1 MFQQSLNGIWEYRV
15 GKGAWGEKQVPYS
28 RLPVGHSEIR
38 RTFDLKKNAKSVFL
52 QFEGITYF
60 AKVFL
65 NGVPLGEM
73 LAYSEYLF
81 DITAI
86 VRKKGNLLLV
96 ELEDIDSEFG
106 PSEGWENFG
115 GIIRNVHL
123 LYGTD
128 ARLTDVFFHSTL
140 ENEYRDARFKVE
152 LTAVAQKGDR
162 YEISLSRNGT
172 TVISYTQA
180 FGEPDGEHSLAGV
193 DLWSPNAPNLYRLSV
208 RLSRGRTTLDT
219 YECEVGFRE
228 FTCDRHRFY
237 LNGKPIFLHGVC
249 KHEMVGES
257 GHCPTVEQ
265 VEQDL
270 RMIKESGSNFV
281 RLVHYPHR
289 KETILLADRLGLMVS
304 EEPGLWWSDTAN
316 PVVSAGSIEVLR
328 RTILRDRNHPSVVFW
343 LCFNECKFTEQF
355 LVDSAKMCKQTDPT
369 RLVSG
374 ANCMNDEDTLK
385 YYNICGFDF
394 YTMHPYAQS
403 FAQRPAISA
412 KKLCDKPLM
421 FTEWGGH
428 YLYNNPKLLGEFI
441 REMIRLYRQHSDEGA
456 LAGATF
462 WFWAELN
469 DFNRAKPACYDG
481 VLHEGL
487 MTSDRKPTSIY
498 ETFREVWKELDEPP
512 AETDYYEPQEP
523 KISGIPL
530 AGVSPKHTPKEV
542 IEAVKIPGPPH
553 LSVQRCRKEIPNG
566 PVLPRIP
573 PKGVEREPWM
583 LSDGDSAVFKGPAIG
598 ACVRILGAV
607 SLGKGYPILGEYG
620 ETGATVSV
628 AFADGSEQS
637 FPLRNGVE
645 FTTAFTTLSSSRI
658 EPIAERAS
666 PHAKFGYDRNFEN
679 YLLNRLD
686 LDLGGEKQ
694 VESVTVSSAGNGY
707 HLLIYGVFVG

>member
-1 MFQQSLNGIWEYRV
+1 MFQTSLNGIWEYRV
-15 GKGAWGEKQVPYS
+15 GKGEWGERQVPYS

-38 RTFDLKKNAKSVFL
+38 RTFDLEKNAKSVYL

-60 AKVFL
+60 AKVYL
-65 NGVPLGEM
+65 NGTLLGEM

-81 DITAI
+81 DITKIA
-86 VRKKGNLLLV
+86 KKKNNVLLV
-96 ELEDIDSEFG
+96 ELEDIDAEFG

-115 GIIRNVHL
+115 GIIRNVNL
-123 LYGTD
+123 LYGSG
-128 ARLTDVFFHSTL
+128 ARLTDVFFHCTL
-140 ENEYRDARFKVE
+140 ENEYRVAKFKVE
-152 LTAVAQKGDR
+152 LSAEAQDGDR
-162 YEISLSRNGT
+162 YEVILSRKGEK
-172 TVISYTQA
+172 VASYTQA
-180 FGEPDGEHSLAGV
+180 FGEPDAEHTLAGV
-193 DLWSPNAPNLYRLSV
+193 ELWSPDAPNLYDLSV
-208 RLSRGRTTLDT
+208 RLYRGRTTLDT

-228 FTCDRHRFY
+228 FTCDRHRFF

-289 KETILLADRLGLMVS
+289 RETMRIADRLGLMVS

-328 RTILRDRNHPSVVFW
+328 RVILRDRNHPSVVFW
-343 LCFNECKFTEQF
+343 LCFNECRFTEQF
-355 LVDSAKMCKQTDPT
+355 LIDSAKMCKKTDPT

-374 ANCMNDEDTLK
+374 ANCMNNEDTLK
-385 YYNICGFDF
+385 YYNLCGFDF

-403 FAQRPAISA
+403 FAQRAEVSA
-412 KKLCDKPLM
+412 KKLSDKPLM

-469 DFNRAKPACYDG
+469 DFNRRKPDCCDG

-487 MTSDRKPTSIY
+487 MTSDRKPTSIF
-498 ETFREVWKELDEPP
+498 ETFRETWKELDNPP
-512 AETDYYEPQEP
+512 PETDYYEPQEAE
-523 KISGIPL
+523 INGFPL
-530 AGVSPKHTPKEV
+530 AGISPKRSPAEV
-542 IEAVKIPGPPH
+542 IAAAKIPGPAH
-553 LSVQRCRKEIPNG
+553 LSVQRARKDLPNG
-566 PVLPRIP
+566 PVLPRVP
-573 PKGVEREPWM
+573 LEGTERNPWM
-583 LSDGDSAVFKGPAIG
+583 LSDGDAAVFKGSAVG
-598 ACVRILGAV
+598 SRVRILGAV
-607 SLGKGYPILGEYG
+607 SLGKGYPILGDYG
-620 ETGATVSV
+620 EPGATVTV
-628 AFADGSEQS
+628 AFANGTEQS

-658 EPIAERAS
+658 EPIAEHAH

-694 VESVTVSSAGNGY
+694 VESVTVTSAGNDY
-707 HLLIYGVFVG
+707 HLLVYGVFVG